1 MVCPIS
7 FNALIVC
14 FILFNW
20 QEMAF
25 ECPIKAAV
33 VCQPPSKFGMFTFF
47 VSYTMPFILFCF
59 LNWRENRIFGFL
71 VGEHKINFQ
80 RKKGVNHPW
89 MKLCYRGKEVLIK
102 RVKGNT
108 GLNWQSGW
116 VVKLNVNPY
125 IFFIVSGSKKSMKLQ
140 LGGSVVQNF

>member
-25 ECPIKAAV
+25 ECPIKAV

-47 VSYTMPFILFCF
+47 VSYTMPFIFF
-59 LNWRENRIFGFL
+59 FFFDWRANRIFGFL
-71 VGEHKINFQ
+71 VREHNRNFQ

-89 MKLCYRGKEVLIK
+89 MKLFCRGKEVLIK
-102 RVKGNT
+102 KVKGNT

-125 IFFIVSGSKKSMKLQ
+125 IFFIVSGSKKSMKLP